1 MNREEFQ
8 EFFKNN
14 SGNFISGIYNYCD
27 RWCERC
33 AFTSKCSAFAMDKQ
47 RGNKTKDNPEAVLET
62 VSENFKLAMEML
74 VHMAEEKGID
84 LNNLDDDVEYEMEE
98 KKREE
103 FADKHILS
111 ILSKDYSDRGRNWFQ
126 ENENALNNLSDKLN
140 QDISLGLTNENI
152 LKDVDAIE
160 DAIEVIHWFNFQIY
174 VKLMRALRHGE
185 LDLEYEDLIQN
196 DINGSAKVALKG
208 TEKSLAS
215 WGVLLRNLPEQEDS
229 ILPILLLL
237 EKIRTGILKTFPDV
251 NKFIRPGFDEQ

>member
-1 MNREEFQ
+1 MNREQFQ
-8 EFFKNN
+8 EFFEKNR
-14 SGNFISGIYNYCD
+14 GKFITGIHNYCD

-33 AFTSKCSAFAMDKQ
+33 AFTSKCSVFAIDEQ
-47 RGNKTKDNPEAVLET
+47 RSNKTKDNPEAFVEA
-62 VSENFKLAMEML
+62 VSDNFKLVMEML

-84 LNNLDDDVEYEMEE
+84 LNNLEEDAEYEMEE

-111 ILSKDYSDRGRNWFQ
+111 IHSKDYSDRGRNWFQ
-126 ENENALNNLSDKLN
+126 ENENVLKTLSDKLN
-140 QDISLGLTNENI
+140 QDISLGLNSENI

-185 LDLEYEDLIQN
+185 LDLEYEDPIQN
-196 DINGSAKVALKG
+196 DVNGSAKVALLG
-208 TEKSLAS
+208 TERSLAS

-251 NKFIRPGFDEQ
+251 NKFIRPGFDE